1 MTTTGL
7 IYTRLNIMK
16 NIFFSI
22 FNLNSPM
29 GSNFLTQKVVCVQQ
43 DFSWVTDLLQDI
55 TTVGQPFIYPIAAC
69 K

>member
-1 MTTTGL
+1 
-7 IYTRLNIMK
+7 MK

-43 DFSWVTDLLQDI
+43 DLSWVTDLLQDI
-55 TTVGQPFIYPIAAC
+55 TTVGQSAIYPIAAC